1 MLERAPVNLRNRYL
15 LVFLASIAL
24 LFVQGLPLHAH
35 GAHHHAPHNE
45 QLDTPHHPHEHHA
58 DIHVGEFSEH
68 DADHSSV
75 ATIDLSAVAVMKK
88 VSADS
93 LFVAILAFC
102 LMLLV
107 PYQRR
112 PVLWS
117 AFPETSVN
125 TPSFVLRPPLRA
137 PPR

>member
-1 MLERAPVNLRNRYL
+1 MSESASAKLRSRFL
-15 LVFLASIAL
+15 LVLLASVAL

-35 GAHHHAPHNE
+35 GAHHHTPQHEQLEAPHA
-45 QLDTPHHPHEHHA
+45 HHA
-58 DIHVGEFSEH
+58 DVHVGEFSEH

-88 VSADS
+88 VSLDS
-93 LFVAILAFC
+93 VFVAILAFC
-102 LMLLV
+102 LLLLV
-107 PYQRR
+107 PFPRR

-117 AFPETSVN
+117 AFPETSFN
-125 TPSFVLRPPLRA
+125 TLSFVLRPPLRA